1 MLHSKFDTLAFCGGQ
16 TTPWYF
22 SALIFIVMIMQENCM
37 TAKNHGLLAI
47 N

>member
-1 MLHSKFDTLAFCGGQ
+1 MLHSKFDTLAFCGG
-16 TTPWYF
+16 TPWYF